1 MKVIL
6 NQTVPKVGKEGQ
18 VVNVAGGFARNFL
31 FPRGLAT
38 IANRATLKALEMK
51 HQRIEA
57 ELEKTRSTAESLAA
71 SLDGK
76 TITVTGSTAKG
87 SAKLFGAVTAA
98 DIAEA
103 IRSQLGQ
110 EVDKKNVALLH
121 PLKRLGAYPVLIA
134 LHRDAEAT
142 IRVEVRDEEGRL
154 SVDEV
159 VEALP
164 EVVAEPEAPADAET
178 PAETDSES
186 KE

>member
-38 IANRATLKALEMK
+38 IANRATLKALEIK
-51 HQRIEA
+51 HQRFEA
-57 ELEKTRSTAESLAA
+57 ELEKTRATAEALAA
-71 SLDGK
+71 ALDGK

-98 DIAEA
+98 DISEA
-103 IRSQLGQ
+103 IRIQLGQ
-110 EVDKKNVALLH
+110 EVDKKSIALLH
-121 PLKRLGAYPVLIA
+121 PLKRLGAYSVLIA

-142 IRVEVRDEEGRL
+142 IRVEVRDEDGRL

-164 EVVAEPEAPADAET
+164 EVAAEVSETTGTASPAGPEAA
-178 PAETDSES
+178 S